1 MSFYLTAP
9 KNTAMLRQLHG
20 VLSNHDID
28 QLLQFANHRPAE
40 DAKLGGGKVN
50 TEIRRSKIVFL
61 PVHTETKWLYNKLGS
76 VINQINQETFNFQL
90 TALQSIQYTEYH
102 AEDSGTYHDHLDW
115 GPNVIAPR
123 KLSLCLQLTD
133 GADYDG
139 GDLLIKTSTNP
150 ITASRTKG
158 DALIFPSFLLHGV
171 APVTRGIR
179 KSLVVWVEGPEW
191 K

>member
-1 MSFYLTAP
+1 MSFWLSP
-9 KNTAMLRQLHG
+9 PRNPVICRQLHN
-20 VLSNHDID
+20 VLGNGEI
-28 QLLQFANHRPAE
+28 ANILSYTETQEVR
-40 DAKLGGGKVN
+40 DGRLGNGKVN
-50 TEIRRSKIVFL
+50 PDIRRSKILFL
-61 PVHTETKWLYNKLGS
+61 PIDEHTKWLYNKIGKLIS
-76 VINQINQETFNFQL
+76 DVNQSAFNFAID
-90 TALQSIQYTEYH
+90 ALQPIQYTEYH

-115 GPNVIAPR
+115 APNVITPR
-123 KLSLCLQLTD
+123 KLSLCLQLTN

-171 APVTRGIR
+171 TPVTRGIR